1 MIKAVVRLSLLALI
15 VLVIAIGLVGCD
27 MAMVNVE
34 ISGPPMTNV
43 GSTIMFKPTN
53 ATEDDVTYVVT
64 VTDKT
69 GKQRGS
75 WQVVWKKNEKRNYK
89 SASFTLTAEEN
100 KLYTGPGPDGMGND
114 ITSNFTV
121 TVRKR

>member
-1 MIKAVVRLSLLALI
+1 MALVDVV
-15 VLVIAIGLVGCD
+15 
-27 MAMVNVE
+27 
-34 ISGPPMTNV
+34 ISGPPMANV
-43 GSTIMFKPTN
+43 GATIMMKPTN
-53 ATEDDVTYVVT
+53 ATEDDVTYVVA

-89 SASFTLTAEEN
+89 SAKFELTAEET

-121 TVRKR
+121 TARKR